1 MSEKLRRLTVYEKGG
16 SSILKKKILFII
28 QLVDLTL
35 HLMSRQHCPRVCF
48 IINALS
54 RQTKIV
60 VVT

>member
-1 MSEKLRRLTVYEKGG
+1 MSEKLRRLRVYEKGG

-28 QLVDLTL
+28 QLVGLTL

-48 IINALS
+48 IINALL